1 MGIREL
7 VLKNR
12 SYRRF
17 YEDVKIDRKTL
28 EELVDLARH
37 SPSAKNLQHFKY
49 HLACTPEI
57 CEQIFPCTA
66 WAGLLKDWKG
76 PESGERPAAYI
87 TMLHDTSI
95 SPNTWHDQGF
105 SAQSILLGAVEKGLG
120 GCVIAALN
128 KPRLK
133 EILQLPDHLDIVFT
147 IALGKPKEIIVI
159 DEPGEDGNTAYW
171 RDQNQVHHV
180 PKRSLRDLIIN

>member
-1 MGIREL
+1 
-7 VLKNR
+7 
-12 SYRRF
+12 
-17 YEDVKIDRKTL
+17 
-28 EELVDLARH
+28 
-37 SPSAKNLQHFKY
+37 
-49 HLACTPEI
+49 
-57 CEQIFPCTA
+57 
-66 WAGLLKDWKG
+66 
-76 PESGERPAAYI
+76 
-87 TMLHDTSI
+87 
-95 SPNTWHDQGF
+95 
-105 SAQSILLGAVEKGLG
+105 LLGAVEKGLG